1 MHFRWRHLP
10 NGGLQ
15 MFHCYFRCIKAFL
28 IPRRLGQRIICIHK
42 KRGRVRGGEMYKYT
56 AKLKSEFTSI
66 AAIAASRHIS
76 DMSAPVQPL
85 VSRASSSTHMSELHG
100 IFFKCIWNIASLS
113 FSSGGPTYSNLS
125 KRPNK
130 NSTIFK

>member
-1 MHFRWRHLP
+1 MNFRWRHLP

-15 MFHCYFRCIKAFL
+15 MFHCYFRSIKAFL
-28 IPRRLGQRIICIHK
+28 IPKRLGQRKICTQK
-42 KRGRVRGGEMYKYT
+42 ERGLGGDVYHT
-56 AKLKSEFTSI
+56 ATLKSEFTSI
-66 AAIAASRHIS
+66 AAIADSRHIS

-85 VSRASSSTHMSELHG
+85 VSRASSSMHMSELHG
-100 IFFKCIWNIASLS
+100 IFFKCMWSIASLS

-130 NSTIFK
+130 NSTIFKEL